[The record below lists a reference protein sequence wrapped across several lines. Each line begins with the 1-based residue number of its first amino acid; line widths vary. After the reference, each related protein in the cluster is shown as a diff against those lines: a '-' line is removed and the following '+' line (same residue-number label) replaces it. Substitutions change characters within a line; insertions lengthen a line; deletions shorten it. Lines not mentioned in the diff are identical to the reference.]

1 MNVPSSGHDVIVLG
15 GGAAGFFA
23 AVTAAEGGARVLLL
37 ERGAR
42 VLTKV
47 LISGGGRCN
56 VTNAEEKPEKL
67 VKNYPR
73 GGTEL
78 RGPFT
83 KFGPG
88 ETRRWFESRGVALKT
103 EEDGRVF
110 PVTDRS
116 QTIVDALT
124 EAARRAQ
131 VEVRTGVGVR
141 QILPDGD
148 GFRLVLNSGDSLSAP
163 RVLLATGSNPQGIA
177 WAQALGHTIVPPV
190 PSLFTFT
197 IKDPRLKGLA
207 GVASPR
213 ARVKLEGTDLE
224 QTGPLLITHW
234 GLSGPAVLRLS
245 AWGAR
250 VLNERGYQAPLRVNW
265 LDQSPE
271 AIQKTFDQ
279 KRKTDPRK
287 SLSASPFDIPQRL
300 WDSLRTAAGL
310 PADRRWAD
318 LSKME
323 MARLAAELGDGTYA
337 VTGKSAFK
345 DEFVTCG
352 GVALEEVDF
361 RTLES
366 RRRSG
371 LHFAGEILNIDGV
384 TGGFNF
390 QNAWTTGWLAG
401 KGMLPCSPPF
411 PGR

>member
-1 MNVPSSGHDVIVLG
+1 MNAPPSPTSPPDVVVLG

-23 AVTAAEGGARVLLL
+23 AIAAAEGGARVRLL

-67 VKNYPR
+67 MRNYPR

-83 KFGPG
+83 KFGPRD
-88 ETRRWFESRGVALKT
+88 TRRWFESRGVTLKT

-124 EAARRAQ
+124 AAAQ
-131 VEVRTGVGVR
+131 GTNVEVRTGAAVR
-141 QILPDGD
+141 AIRPDGT
-148 GFRLVLNSGDSLSAP
+148 GFQLDLNSGESLSAA
-163 RVLLATGSNPQGIA
+163 RVLLATGSNPQGHA
-177 WAQALGHTIVPPV
+177 WARALGHTIVPPV

-213 ARVKLEGTDLE
+213 ARVKLEGTSLE
-224 QTGPLLITHW
+224 QAGPVLITHW

-250 VLNERGYQAPLRVNW
+250 VMNEAGYRATLRVNW

-271 AIQKTFDQ
+271 VLQKTFDQ

-310 PADRRWAD
+310 PAERRWAD
-318 LSKME
+318 LSKSE
-323 MARLAAELGDGTYA
+323 MARLGVELGDGAYA

-345 DEFVTCG
+345 DEFVTSG

-361 RTLES
+361 RTMES
-366 RRRSG
+366 RRRPG
-371 LHFAGEILNIDGV
+371 LYFAGEILDIDGV

-401 KGMLPCSPPF
+401 RALA
-411 PGR
+411 RR

>member
-1 MNVPSSGHDVIVLG
+1 MNAPPSPTSPPDVVVLG

-23 AVTAAEGGARVLLL
+23 AIAAAEGGARVRLL

-67 VKNYPR
+67 VRNYPR

-83 KFGPG
+83 KFGPRD
-88 ETRRWFESRGVALKT
+88 TRRWFESRGVALKT

-124 EAARRAQ
+124 AAAQ
-131 VEVRTGVGVR
+131 GANVEVRTGAAVR
-141 QILPDGD
+141 AIRPDGT
-148 GFRLVLNSGDSLSAP
+148 GFQLDLNSGESLSAA
-163 RVLLATGSNPQGIA
+163 RVLLATGSNRQGHA

-197 IKDPRLKGLA
+197 IKDQRLKGLA

-213 ARVKLEGTDLE
+213 ARVKLEGTSLE
-224 QTGPLLITHW
+224 QAGPVLITHW

-250 VLNERGYQAPLRVNW
+250 VMHEAGYRATLRVNW

-271 AIQKTFDQ
+271 VLQKTFDQ

-310 PADRRWAD
+310 PAERRWAD
-318 LSKME
+318 LSKSE
-323 MARLAAELGDGTYA
+323 MARLGAELGDGAYA

-345 DEFVTCG
+345 DEFVTSG

-361 RTLES
+361 RTMES
-366 RRRSG
+366 RRRPG
-371 LHFAGEILNIDGV
+371 LYFAGEILDIDGV

-401 KGMLPCSPPF
+401 RALA
-411 PGR
+411 RR

>member
-1 MNVPSSGHDVIVLG
+1 MNAPPSPTSPPDVVVLG

-23 AVTAAEGGARVLLL
+23 AIAAAEGGARVRLL

-67 VKNYPR
+67 VRNYPR

-83 KFGPG
+83 KFGPRD
-88 ETRRWFESRGVALKT
+88 TRRWFESRGVALKT

-124 EAARRAQ
+124 EAAHRVN
-131 VEVRTGVGVR
+131 VEVRTGAAVR
-141 QILPDGD
+141 AIRPDGA
-148 GFRLVLNSGDSLSAP
+148 GFQLDLNSGESLSAA
-163 RVLLATGSNPQGIA
+163 RVLLATGSNPQGHA
-177 WAQALGHTIVPPV
+177 WARALGHTIVPPV

-213 ARVKLEGTDLE
+213 ARVKLEGTSLE
-224 QTGPLLITHW
+224 QAGPVLITHW

-250 VLNERGYQAPLRVNW
+250 VMHEAGYRGTLRVNW

-271 AIQKTFDQ
+271 VLQKTFDQ

-310 PADRRWAD
+310 PAERRWAD
-318 LSKME
+318 LSKPE
-323 MARLAAELGDGTYA
+323 MARLGAELGDGAYA

-345 DEFVTCG
+345 DEFVTSG

-361 RTLES
+361 RTMES
-366 RRRSG
+366 RRRPG
-371 LHFAGEILNIDGV
+371 LYFAGEILDIDGV

-401 KGMLPCSPPF
+401 RALA
-411 PGR
+411 RR

>member
-1 MNVPSSGHDVIVLG
+1 MNAPPSPTSPPDVVVLG

-23 AVTAAEGGARVLLL
+23 AIAAAEGGARVRLL

-67 VKNYPR
+67 VRNYPR

-83 KFGPG
+83 KFGPRD
-88 ETRRWFESRGVALKT
+88 TRRWFESRGVALKT

-124 EAARRAQ
+124 AAAQ
-131 VEVRTGVGVR
+131 GANVEVRTGAAVR
-141 QILPDGD
+141 AIRPDGT
-148 GFRLVLNSGDSLSAP
+148 GFQLDLNSGESLSAA
-163 RVLLATGSNPQGIA
+163 RVLLATGSNRQGHA

-197 IKDPRLKGLA
+197 IKDQRLKGLA

-213 ARVKLEGTDLE
+213 ARVKLEGTSLE
-224 QTGPLLITHW
+224 QAGPVLITHW

-250 VLNERGYQAPLRVNW
+250 VMHESGYRGTLRVNW

-271 AIQKTFDQ
+271 VLQKTFDQ

-310 PADRRWAD
+310 PAERRWAD
-318 LSKME
+318 LSKPE
-323 MARLAAELGDGTYA
+323 MSRLGAELGDGAYA

-345 DEFVTCG
+345 DEFVTSG

-361 RTLES
+361 RTMES
-366 RRRSG
+366 RRCPG
-371 LHFAGEILNIDGV
+371 LYFAGEILDIDGV

-401 KGMLPCSPPF
+401 RALA
-411 PGR
+411 RR

>member
-1 MNVPSSGHDVIVLG
+1 MNAPPSPTSPPDVVVLG

-23 AVTAAEGGARVLLL
+23 AIAAAEGGARVRLL

-67 VKNYPR
+67 VRNYPR
-73 GGTEL
+73 GGAEL

-83 KFGPG
+83 KFGPRD
-88 ETRRWFESRGVALKT
+88 TRRWFESRGVALKT

-124 EAARRAQ
+124 AAAQ
-131 VEVRTGVGVR
+131 GANVEVRTGAAVR
-141 QILPDGD
+141 AIRPDGA
-148 GFRLVLNSGDSLSAP
+148 GFQLDLNSGESLSAA
-163 RVLLATGSNPQGIA
+163 RVLLATGSNPQGHA
-177 WAQALGHTIVPPV
+177 WARALGHTIVPPV

-213 ARVKLEGTDLE
+213 ARVKLEGTSLE
-224 QTGPLLITHW
+224 QAGPVLITHW

-250 VLNERGYQAPLRVNW
+250 VMNEAGYRATLRVNW

-271 AIQKTFDQ
+271 VLQKTFDQ

-310 PADRRWAD
+310 PAERRWAD
-318 LSKME
+318 LSKPE
-323 MARLAAELGDGTYA
+323 MARLGAELGDGAYA

-345 DEFVTCG
+345 DEFVTSG

-361 RTLES
+361 RTMES
-366 RRRSG
+366 RRCPG
-371 LHFAGEILNIDGV
+371 LYFAGEILDIDGV

-401 KGMLPCSPPF
+401 RALA
-411 PGR
+411 RR

>member
-1 MNVPSSGHDVIVLG
+1 MNAPPSPTSPPDVVVLG

-23 AVTAAEGGARVLLL
+23 AIAAAEGGARVRLL

-67 VKNYPR
+67 VRNYPR

-83 KFGPG
+83 KFGPRD
-88 ETRRWFESRGVALKT
+88 TRRWFESRGVALKT

-124 EAARRAQ
+124 AAAQ
-131 VEVRTGVGVR
+131 GANVEVRTGAAVR
-141 QILPDGD
+141 AIRPDGT
-148 GFRLVLNSGDSLSAP
+148 GFQLDLNSGESLSAA
-163 RVLLATGSNPQGIA
+163 RVLLATGSNPQGHA
-177 WAQALGHTIVPPV
+177 WARALGHTIVPPV

-213 ARVKLEGTDLE
+213 ARVKLEGTSLE
-224 QTGPLLITHW
+224 QAGPVLITHW

-250 VLNERGYQAPLRVNW
+250 VMHEAGYRATLRVNW

-271 AIQKTFDQ
+271 VLQKTFDQ

-310 PADRRWAD
+310 PAERRWAD
-318 LSKME
+318 LSKPE
-323 MARLAAELGDGTYA
+323 MARLGAELGDGAYA

-345 DEFVTCG
+345 DEFVTSG

-361 RTLES
+361 RTMES
-366 RRRSG
+366 RRRPG
-371 LHFAGEILNIDGV
+371 LYFAGEILDIDGV

-401 KGMLPCSPPF
+401 RALARP
-411 PGR
+411 

>member
-1 MNVPSSGHDVIVLG
+1 MNAPPSPTSPPDVVVLG

-23 AVTAAEGGARVLLL
+23 AIAAAEGGARVRLL

-67 VKNYPR
+67 VRNYPR

-83 KFGPG
+83 KFGPRD
-88 ETRRWFESRGVALKT
+88 TRRWFESRGVALKT

-124 EAARRAQ
+124 AAAQ
-131 VEVRTGVGVR
+131 GANVEVRTGAAVR
-141 QILPDGD
+141 AIRPDGT
-148 GFRLVLNSGDSLSAP
+148 GFQLDLNSGESLSAA
-163 RVLLATGSNPQGIA
+163 RVLLATGSNRQGHA

-197 IKDPRLKGLA
+197 IKDQRLKGLA

-213 ARVKLEGTDLE
+213 ARVKLEGTSLE
-224 QTGPLLITHW
+224 QAGPVLITHW

-250 VLNERGYQAPLRVNW
+250 VMHESGYRGTLRVNW

-271 AIQKTFDQ
+271 VLQKTFDQ

-310 PADRRWAD
+310 PAERRWAD
-318 LSKME
+318 LSKSE
-323 MARLAAELGDGTYA
+323 MARLGAELGDGAYA

-345 DEFVTCG
+345 DEFVTSG

-361 RTLES
+361 RTMES
-366 RRRSG
+366 RRCPG
-371 LHFAGEILNIDGV
+371 LYFAGEILDIDGV

-401 KGMLPCSPPF
+401 RALA
-411 PGR
+411 RR